1 MVARI
6 LALLLLC
13 CPLLNSQASPRP
25 GQPAPDFTL
34 TDSTGA
40 PVKLSALKGKVVL
53 LDFWATWCHGCQ
65 IEIPWYMEFQN
76 RYGKDGLAAM
86 GVSMDEEGWKAVKP
100 YLQDHKLNYPVVV
113 GTKAVATEYG
123 GLPSL
128 PVTLLIDRSGNIAE
142 LHAGMVDKSEF
153 ESKIKQLL
161 QKGSGT

>member
-1 MVARI
+1 MVGRVLA
-6 LALLLLC
+6 ALLLF
-13 CPLLNSQASPRP
+13 CPLLHSQTSLKI

-34 TDSTGA
+34 ADSTGA
-40 PVKLSALKGKVVL
+40 PVKLSALNGKVVL

-76 RYGKDGLAAM
+76 KYGKDGLAAV
-86 GVSMDEEGWKAVKP
+86 GVSMDEDGWKAVKP

-113 GTKAVATEYG
+113 ATKDVANKYG

-128 PVTLLIDRSGNIAE
+128 PVTLLIDRSGKIAE
-142 LHAGMVDKSEF
+142 VHAGMVEKSEF
-153 ESKIKQLL
+153 ETRIKQLL

>member
-1 MVARI
+1 MVGRV
-6 LALLLLC
+6 LGALLLF
-13 CPLLNSQASPRP
+13 CPLLHSQTSPKI

-34 TDSTGA
+34 ADSTGA
-40 PVKLSALKGKVVL
+40 PVKLSALNGKVVL

-76 RYGKDGLAAM
+76 KYGKDGLAAV
-86 GVSMDEEGWKAVKP
+86 GVSMDEDGWKAVKP

-113 GTKAVATEYG
+113 ATKDVANKYG

-128 PVTLLIDRSGNIAE
+128 PVTLLIDRSGKIAE
-142 LHAGMVDKSEF
+142 VHAGMVAKSEF
-153 ESKIKQLL
+153 ETRIKQLL